1 MRRERLFRSVKEVVF
16 RRVAKVGP
24 GIREGIVY
32 IYIYRLSPK
41 SGAFLQFDFWELM
54 VRLLGV

>member
-32 IYIYRLSPK
+32 IYRLSPK